1 MGELWSSQNPDEAT
15 VGEFLVEPGRDGE
28 FLAYTL
34 LARALRR
41 ADQEGTQEGSQ

>member
-1 MGELWSSQNPDEAT
+1 MEDEVGDLLMNPE
-15 VGEFLVEPGRDGE
+15 RDAE

-41 ADQEGTQEGSQ
+41 ADQRSQEV